1 MTELADV
8 LDLGSSAEKRAGSN
22 PVLGTNAGIAQ
33 LEEQRL
39 CKSKVVGS
47 SPATGSKN
55 VRTEIVMVAI
65 ANLDTYTSGM
75 RKSMEDKLW
84 FLDFMSEDITSVY
97 DYGCADGT
105 LLGIIKQEK
114 PNVHLFGYD
123 NNMEMLSMAKLRVPG
138 CVLTRE
144 RMESAEPGQLTI
156 ASSVFHEIHS
166 YGSPESIRVDY
177 QHIFGIGSRYIAIRD
192 MFYSTKM
199 PIIAPEEVVRAVRGR
214 ANQSMLREF
223 ESIYGSIEQS
233 KNLMHWFLKYRYIE
247 NWCRECRENYLPN
260 SFENFLHLIPQSYEL
275 VYAEMYTLPFLR
287 NKIYKDYAID
297 WSYPTHGKIYLKKRG

>member
-8 LDLGSSAEKRAGSN
+8 QDLGSCAEKRAGSS

-47 SPATGSKN
+47 NPATGSKN

-166 YGSPESIRVDY
+166 YGSPESIRGDY

-192 MFYSTKM
+192 
-199 PIIAPEEVVRAVRGR
+199 
-214 ANQSMLREF
+214 
-223 ESIYGSIEQS
+223 
-233 KNLMHWFLKYRYIE
+233 
-247 NWCRECRENYLPN
+247 
-260 SFENFLHLIPQSYEL
+260 ENFLHLIPQSYEL